1 MSSRWTR
8 TIVETAG
15 FAVKDEVIE
24 MLKTRNTNEVL
35 DYCLEQLYLEV
46 PEDSKT
52 ERDAYRVY
60 YAIACIVLVTSRPS
74 QAEQLVPKLDK
85 LVKGLLNMYSVK
97 PRKSALSHMFQ
108 HLGLA
113 KAYYYSQKG
122 EIGRAI
128 LESSIGFAMSK
139 NTLRVTVPL
148 IGLSHANI
156 VLQKGFAAEAAKIF
170 GEVRQNPEWTIDT
183 QLGFIGELRSLRISG
198 QQEAAL
204 QLLASH
210 KDKSMTEALEIYRRW
225 DEAVLSIPSKGLQA
239 IDDYASAGNL
249 QDKGIYALNKL
260 WLLARIGLVKDYGI
274 KAQHLRQVFNRMLLK
289 DLRFRY
295 GTEVIEEFEK
305 LLDASIPFERRLIQ
319 AQELYELL
327 PKVDVETR
335 LMTLAALS
343 RWYERNDQRHM
354 AFVLGEECRSLSLRL
369 SGGKDDNL
377 LSIYGYRGLR
387 EEASSAA
394 VNEWIDRRV
403 GT

>member
-8 TIVETAG
+8 TIIEAAG
-15 FAVKDEVIE
+15 FAVKDEVIS
-24 MLKTRNTNEVL
+24 MLRTKSMAEVL
-35 DYCLEQLYLEV
+35 DYCMEKVQSEV
-46 PEDSKT
+46 EGDQKPEH
-52 ERDAYRVY
+52 DAFRVY
-60 YAIACIVLVTSRPS
+60 YAIAGIVLVTSRPS
-74 QAEQLVPKLDK
+74 QAEVLVPKLDK
-85 LVKGLLNMYSVK
+85 FVKGLLNVYSVK
-97 PRKSALSHMFQ
+97 PRKSALSHMYQ

-139 NTLRVTVPL
+139 NTMRTTVPL

-156 VLQKGFAAEAAKIF
+156 VLQKGFALEAAKIF
-170 GEVRQNPEWTIDT
+170 AEVRQNPEWTFDT
-183 QLGFIGELRSLRISG
+183 QLGFIGELRCLRISG
-198 QQEAAL
+198 QYEAAR
-204 QLLASH
+204 QLLVAFQDR
-210 KDKSMTEALEIYRRW
+210 KLDILEPYRQFDAACLEIPVRGIQALEEY
-225 DEAVLSIPSKGLQA
+225 ASKGSML
-239 IDDYASAGNL
+239 
-249 QDKGIYALNKL
+249 DKGIYAMNKL
-260 WLLARIGLVKDYGI
+260 WLLARLGLIKDYGI
-274 KAQHLRQVFNRMLLK
+274 KAMHLRQAFNKMLIK

-305 LLDASIPFERRLIQ
+305 LLDTDVPFDRRLIQ

-354 AFVLGEECRSLSLRL
+354 AFVMGEEYRSLCLRV
-369 SGGKDDNL
+369 SGGRQDNFL
-377 LSIYGYRGLR
+377 APYGYRGLK
-387 EEASSAA
+387 EEASLAA

-403 GT
+403 AQ